1 MMSYTIQEVHI
12 GYQEN
17 KITELAVLWQS
28 NERGWVRASICTTK
42 HISGYGYLMPNDIL
56 SPELIQKVA
65 GQGMNLPDEKKQMY
79 FPGEKLW
86 ER

>member
-1 MMSYTIQEVHI
+1 MRYIIKEVHI
-12 GYQEN
+12 KYEEN

-28 NERGWVRASICTTK
+28 NERGWVRASICTTT
-42 HISGYGYLMPNDIL
+42 HYSGYGYLMANEIL

-65 GQGMNLPDEKKQMY
+65 GQGMNLPDEKKQLY

>member
-1 MMSYTIQEVHI
+1 MAYIIIEVHI
-12 GYQEN
+12 QYQEN

-28 NERGWVRASICTTK
+28 NERGWVRASFCTTK

-65 GQGMNLPDEKKQMY
+65 GQGMNLPDEKKEIY
-79 FPGEKLW
+79 FPGKKPW

>member
-12 GYQEN
+12 GYKDN

-65 GQGMNLPDEKKQMY
+65 GQGMNLPDEKKLIY